1 MVSTEF
7 NLTISSPEHV
17 YTFYWHDMQY
27 DPLKPIEFFTV
38 VESCIMKL
46 GKNQIWNSVDVEH
59 SDWSGCEKN

>member
-1 MVSTEF
+1 
-7 NLTISSPEHV
+7 
-17 YTFYWHDMQY
+17 MQY

-46 GKNQIWNSVDVEH
+46 DKNQIWNSVDVEH